1 MKEDHNKSGDFKSL
15 IFFAAILLLKGYD
28 TIKMG
33 YRGCGYDLLANKD
46 ETTTIFNV
54 KQRSFESA
62 KFGDIVISSPDFNAL
77 IWAGNN
83 IKADKLR
90 YVYIFTDCLF
100 ISDENNWSEK
110 IIYAPKTQRFSDHTV
125 VKKHCKWKS
134 INDTS
139 IMRID
144 YHKINFNELLYPY

>member
-1 MKEDHNKSGDFKSL
+1 MKEDHAESGDFKSL
-15 IFFAAILLLKGYD
+15 VLLAAILLLKGYD
-28 TIKMG
+28 KIEMG

-100 ISDENNWSEK
+100 ISDENNWGEK
-110 IIYAPKTQRFSDHTV
+110 TIYAPKTQRFSDHTV
-125 VKKHCKWKS
+125 VEKHCKWKPITDQS
-134 INDTS
+134 LT
-139 IMRID
+139 RID
-144 YHKINFNELLYPY
+144 WPRIDFNKLLRL